1 MAAWKDAIM
10 PTTGLAEIITLIEQL
25 SPEEKR
31 QLIEYVARDLQ
42 RIPSAP
48 AHLSWQDARGLGKAI
63 WAGVDV
69 DQYVDTLR
77 QEWDR

>member
-1 MAAWKDAIM
+1 MQ
-10 PTTGLAEIITLIEQL
+10 TTGLAEIIALVDKL

-42 RIPSAP
+42 RTPSAP
-48 AHLSWQDARGLGKAI
+48 VRLSWQEARGLGKDI

-69 DQYVDTLR
+69 DQYIDALR
-77 QEWDR
+77 

>member
-1 MAAWKDAIM
+1 MQ
-10 PTTGLAEIITLIEQL
+10 TTGLAEIVTLIEQL

-42 RIPSAP
+42 RTQSAP
-48 AHLSWQDARGLGKAI
+48 VHLSWQDARGLGKDI
-63 WAGVDV
+63 WTGVDV
-69 DQYVDTLR
+69 DQYVDALR

>member
-1 MAAWKDAIM
+1 MQ
-10 PTTGLAEIITLIEQL
+10 TTGLAEIITLIEKL

-42 RIPSAP
+42 RIPSVP
-48 AHLSWQDARGLGKAI
+48 VRLSWQEARGLGKDI

-69 DQYVDTLR
+69 DQYIDVLR

>member
-1 MAAWKDAIM
+1 MQT
-10 PTTGLAEIITLIEQL
+10 PSLTEILTLIEQL

-42 RIPSAP
+42 RTPSAP
-48 AHLSWQDARGLGKAI
+48 VRLSWQDARGLGKDI
-63 WAGVDV
+63 WTGVEV
-69 DQYVDTLR
+69 DQYLDALR

>member
-1 MAAWKDAIM
+1 MQ
-10 PTTGLAEIITLIEQL
+10 TTGLAEIITLIEKL

-42 RIPSAP
+42 RTPSAP
-48 AHLSWQDARGLGKAI
+48 VRLSWKDARGLGKDI
-63 WAGVDV
+63 WAGVNV
-69 DQYVDTLR
+69 AQYIDALR

>member
-1 MAAWKDAIM
+1 MQ
-10 PTTGLAEIITLIEQL
+10 TTGLAEIITLIEKL

-31 QLIEYVARDLQ
+31 QLIEHVARDLQ
-42 RIPSAP
+42 RIPSALVR
-48 AHLSWQDARGLGKAI
+48 LSWQDARGLGKDI

-69 DQYVDTLR
+69 DQYVDALR

>member
-1 MAAWKDAIM
+1 MQRA
-10 PTTGLAEIITLIEQL
+10 GLTAIITLIEQL

-42 RIPSAP
+42 RTPSAP
-48 AHLSWQDARGLGKAI
+48 VRLSWQDARGLGKDI

-69 DQYVDTLR
+69 DQYIDVLR